1 MTSNAGLNNNTS
13 TSEPSKANG
22 RLHSVKG
29 SAKETIGKVTGSKN
43 LQQSGKEE
51 HALGEAEYIAGQVK
65 GYAQGTIDEIAG
77 KGESTVGSIT
87 GNKTQQFSGNMR
99 ERMGQTQKK
108 MN

>member
-1 MTSNAGLNNNTS
+1 MTSTAGLNNNTS

-29 SAKETIGKVTGSKN
+29 SAKETIGKVT
-43 LQQSGKEE
+43 EE

-77 KGESTVGSIT
+77 KGDSTVGSIT

-99 ERMGQTQKK
+99 ERMGKTQKK